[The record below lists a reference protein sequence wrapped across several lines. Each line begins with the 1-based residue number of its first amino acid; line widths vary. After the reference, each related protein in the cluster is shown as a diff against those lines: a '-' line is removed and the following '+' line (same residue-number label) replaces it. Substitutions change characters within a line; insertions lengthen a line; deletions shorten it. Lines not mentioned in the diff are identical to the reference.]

1 MNGWL
6 ALIGAWAGFILSGSR
21 GLFGAVLGFLGL
33 YLLLSFFELRRRADR
48 LERELQALRGTPAP
62 PAADAKPAPA
72 AGQVPPAQAVQSR
85 APMPSTAAA
94 IPRVPAPT
102 PAPTPVPAPTPAPIP
117 TPIPTPTPAEA
128 ETARAVAASIEQAA
142 SRSGNGS
149 AAGRDSFRK
158 PSAPPPGRDG
168 RFAASIKSWF
178 TEGNVPVKI
187 GILVL
192 FAGVAAALKYA
203 AAQGYFTFPIEVRLA
218 VIAIAALFGVGLGW
232 RARESRPAFGLS
244 LQGGALGVL
253 LLTVFAAFRLYG
265 LLPPMLA
272 FATVLVLVAGSALL
286 SVLQRNMAL
295 AVLGFLGGYLAPV
308 LISTGS
314 ANHVALFSYYGILNA
329 AVFAISWK
337 QSWRLLNL
345 IGFAFTFG
353 VGTAWGAR
361 YYRPDMFGSVEPFLV
376 LFFIFYVAIGLLYV
390 IAQTEHRRPWVDGT
404 LVFGTPLVAF
414 PLQAVLFKHDRM
426 GLAISAMVVAVIYL
440 GLVYYLRRRRD
451 ERLLT
456 EAYGALALGFATLA
470 IPLAFSASTTGTL
483 WALEGAG
490 VAWLGLRQDRRL
502 PWLGGLLLQ
511 LLAAGSYVL
520 SLFDRTHDYL
530 VPEPLLMNAAWL
542 GAAILAFSGYV
553 LSLIHDRHRPGRALP
568 ALLFVWAT
576 LWWSI
581 AAITQVDQA
590 ERGIGLWQF
599 LMLYLALTVVM
610 ASLLRG
616 LLSWPRLNWLI
627 ALGALCGVAMVF
639 YAQGEFGA
647 PLAAPALPTW
657 ALLAVAMLSALW
669 SGRRMVSGSLSTVHV
684 LWLWTLVLAVSLQ
697 LEHFSRV
704 QQLANGWR
712 FAADIAPLALLTL
725 GLARRPQWFA
735 WPRAELFEA
744 YRMGWFVLALP
755 LMLAASLVGLF
766 LEGDAAPLMYI
777 PLVNPLEL
785 ALLGLAALGWMF
797 AHQEGA
803 MSGSSRRLWF
813 LAGFAGITMA
823 TLRTVHHWHG
833 EPWGL
838 AVLDSGF
845 TQASLTVVWSLL
857 GVGAWVL
864 GSQRVDRRLWMAGAL
879 LMAIVLG
886 KLVLVDRQYMGN
898 STGIVS
904 FLAVGLL
911 LVGVGYFAPSPPK
924 LEHGDEA

>member
-1 MNGWL
+1 M
-6 ALIGAWAGFILSGSR
+6 
-21 GLFGAVLGFLGL
+21 
-33 YLLLSFFELRRRADR
+33 DD
-48 LERELQALRGTPAP
+48 GTEP
-62 PAADAKPAPA
+62 
-72 AGQVPPAQAVQSR
+72 
-85 APMPSTAAA
+85 
-94 IPRVPAPT
+94 
-102 PAPTPVPAPTPAPIP
+102 
-117 TPIPTPTPAEA
+117 
-128 ETARAVAASIEQAA
+128 AVAASIKQSA
-142 SRSGNGS
+142 SESAGGS
-149 AAGRDSFRK
+149 AKGKEHIPRE
-158 PSAPPPGRDG
+158 PLAPPPPGWDARLLA
-168 RFAASIKSWF
+168 RSKSWF

-218 VIAIAALFGVGLGW
+218 LIAIAALFGLGLGW
-232 RARESRPAFGLS
+232 RERERRPAFGLS

-265 LLPPMLA
+265 LLPPTLA
-272 FATVLVLVAGSALL
+272 FAMVLVLVAGSALL
-286 SVLQRNMAL
+286 SILQKNMAL

-314 ANHVALFSYYGILNA
+314 ANHVALFSYYGLLNA

-361 YYRPDMFGSVEPFLV
+361 YYRPDMFGSVEPFLI
-376 LFFIFYVAIGLLYV
+376 LFFVFYVAIGLLYV

-414 PLQAVLFKHDRM
+414 PLQAVLFKHDRL
-426 GLAISAMVVAVIYL
+426 GLAVSAMLVAVIYL
-440 GLVYYLRRRRD
+440 ALVYYLRRRRN

-490 VAWLGLRQDRRL
+490 VAWLGIRQNRRL

-520 SLFDRTHDYL
+520 GLFNRTHDYL

-542 GAAILAFSGYV
+542 GAAILAFSGYT
-553 LSLIHDRHRPGRALP
+553 LSVIHDRHRPSRVLP

-581 AAITQVDQA
+581 AAFTQIDQA

-599 LMLYLALTVVM
+599 LMLYLAMTVVL

-616 LLSWPRLNWLI
+616 LLSWPRLNWLV
-627 ALGALCGVAMVF
+627 ALGALCGVLMVF

-647 PLAAPALPTW
+647 PLTASALPTW
-657 ALLAVAMLSALW
+657 ALFAAAMLSALW
-669 SGRRMVSGSLSTVHV
+669 SGRGMNSGSLSTAHV
-684 LWLWTLVLAVSLQ
+684 LWLWTLVLAATLQ
-697 LEHFSRV
+697 LEHASDT

-712 FAADIAPLALLTL
+712 FAVDIAPLALLTL
-725 GLARRPQWFA
+725 GLSRRPQWFA
-735 WPRAELFEA
+735 WPRAELFGG

-755 LMLAASLVGLF
+755 LLLAAFLVGLF
-766 LEGDAAPLMYI
+766 LEGDTAPLKYV
-777 PLVNPLEL
+777 PLLNPLEL
-785 ALLGLAALGWMF
+785 ALLALAALGWMF
-797 AHQEGA
+797 VGHGQT
-803 MSGSSRRLWF
+803 STGSSRRLWF
-813 LAGFAGITMA
+813 LAGFAGVTMA
-823 TLRTVHHWHG
+823 TLRAVHHWHG
-833 EPWGL
+833 EPWGA

-857 GVGAWVL
+857 GVSAWVL
-864 GSQRVDRRLWMAGAL
+864 GSRRVDRRLWMAGAV
-879 LMAIVLG
+879 LMGIVLG
-886 KLVLVDRQYMGN
+886 KLVWVDRQYMGN

-924 LEHGDEA
+924 PEHGDQA